1 MKSKLTAIIVLL
13 FFTSCATVS
22 ETARENFDEAIS
34 EPNEHIGSFR

>member
-13 FFTSCATVS
+13 FFASCATVS
-22 ETARENFDEAIS
+22 DTARENFEQAIV